1 MRLVAQFFGR
11 HIPGEPAFVPRN
23 MPGAGGL
30 IPGNH
35 LYSVAK

>member
-11 HIPGEPAFVPRN
+11 HIRASPRSCPRN

-30 IPGNH
+30 ILGNH
-35 LYSVAK
+35 LYGVAK